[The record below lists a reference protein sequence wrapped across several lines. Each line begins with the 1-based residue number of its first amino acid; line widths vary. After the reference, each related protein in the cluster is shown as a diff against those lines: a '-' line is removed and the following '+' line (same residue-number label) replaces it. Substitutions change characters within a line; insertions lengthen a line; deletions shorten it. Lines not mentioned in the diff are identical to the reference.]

1 MNSAPQSRW
10 TDGSMD
16 ARVRRRYAA
25 ERRFRLLGL
34 LAIGLSVA
42 FLAFLL
48 VSMASKGLSG
58 FTQTEAKL
66 TIDFPRSDVILDP
79 ATLRGPE
86 AKRAVASA
94 DLESAINKS
103 AAGQYGGGAS
113 DLFGPAAARQLG
125 RDLIADPSLL
135 SRRADLWLPVAASY
149 DVAAKDEGS
158 QKAEQMVAA
167 ITAKGGLKRS
177 FNADFLGASD

>member
-1 MNSAPQSRW
+1 MNSASQSRW

-66 TIDFPRSDVILDP
+66 RIDFPR
-79 ATLRGPE
+79 
-86 AKRAVASA
+86 
-94 DLESAINKS
+94 
-103 AAGQYGGGAS
+103 
-113 DLFGPAAARQLG
+113 
-125 RDLIADPSLL
+125 
-135 SRRADLWLPVAASY
+135 
-149 DVAAKDEGS
+149 
-158 QKAEQMVAA
+158 
-167 ITAKGGLKRS
+167 
-177 FNADFLGASD
+177 